1 MTTLCQPSESSG
13 KAWAEICQQLCRD
26 IRTLQEYEQPRGG
39 NFRAVEEVLLRHFL
53 NSDPHFQE
61 RLRQRDWRWI
71 RTQCHGLGKKK
82 TGELIIQ
89 TAFGGNFPAEEL
101 RASALYIV
109 LCQTVTSVLDA
120 RMREE
125 LAMDN

>member
-13 KAWAEICQQLCRD
+13 KAWAEICQQLRHD
-26 IRTLQEYEQPRGG
+26 IKTLQEYEQPRGG
-39 NFRAVEEVLLRHFL
+39 NFQAVEGVLCHLL
-53 NSDPHFQE
+53 NSDPRFQE

-71 RTQCHGLGKKK
+71 RTQYHGLGKKK